1 MTSMAFI
8 MGVLPLVLSTGAGS
22 EMRRA
27 MGVAVFSGM
36 IGVTI
41 FGLFLTPVFYVLLRT
56 LTGMKPLTHHGAEA
70 FGANAEGLRHG
81 SS

>member
-1 MTSMAFI
+1 
-8 MGVLPLVLSTGAGS
+8 
-22 EMRRA
+22 MRRA

-56 LTGMKPLTHHGAEA
+56 VTGMKPLTHHGESTIAGKA
-70 FGANAEGLRHG
+70 HAA
-81 SS
+81 